1 VEYSAVSDSYT
12 ACPESF
18 AEFYTQRRRWTPSTV
33 ANLLE
38 LVRRWRSLLRHGNLS
53 VFHLVYQLLMLA
65 GAAIGPGSI
74 FILLVGGAQLTF
86 DISYWGA
93 FFVNFVPVVLFMLVS
108 LLLSPRVQILFAKVI
123 FTFLCLKNK
132 AIFQDVSLLKIFY
145 VLAWDLFFLNIC

>member
-1 VEYSAVSDSYT
+1 VSDSYT

-38 LVRRWRSLLRHGNLS
+38 LLRRWRSLLRHGNLS

-93 FFVNFVPVVLFMLVS
+93 FFVNFVPIVLFMLVS

-123 FTFLCLKNK
+123 FKSSN
-132 AIFQDVSLLKIFY
+132 QG
-145 VLAWDLFFLNIC
+145 NISKFCSS